1 MVTHKTAAIISRPNR
16 PQVAQITPGLLAWL
30 AEHSYKVII
39 DEETSNYISG
49 QQIVPRA
56 EMASHALDLVV
67 VLGGDGT
74 LLSAARVTA
83 AIDVPLLGVNLG
95 TLGFLTEVPRE
106 SLYSTL
112 DAIAKGEARVEHRCL
127 MECQLLRGET
137 VRGSYLVFN

>member
-83 AIDVPLLGVNLG
+83 AIENEL
-95 TLGFLTEVPRE
+95 
-106 SLYSTL
+106 
-112 DAIAKGEARVEHRCL
+112 AKL
-127 MECQLLRGET
+127 P
-137 VRGSYLVFN
+137 